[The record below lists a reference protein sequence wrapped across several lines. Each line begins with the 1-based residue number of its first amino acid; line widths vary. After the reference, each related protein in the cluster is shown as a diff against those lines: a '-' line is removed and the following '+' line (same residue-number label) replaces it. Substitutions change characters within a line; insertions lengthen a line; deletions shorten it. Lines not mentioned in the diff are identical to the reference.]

1 MPTITLNSKIKN
13 TKMDRLHGI
22 NVFLRIVEVGTIS
35 GTARD
40 LGVSTAAISAS
51 LARLETNL
59 AVRLLDRTT
68 RRLSVTAEG
77 AEFYERCKKLMS
89 DLDEAEQSIS
99 RIGREPRGK
108 LRVGMPSGLCRM
120 WVVPLLPQFLKKY
133 PEVHLEIVCSDYVPY
148 TIDNGLDASIQV
160 GELHSSRLA
169 MRQLASVAYVV
180 VAAPSYLKKRG
191 VPKIP
196 NDLLQ
201 HHCLTYRRPR
211 NGLIREWRFL
221 ENGQEQHLA
230 IDGLLT
236 FNSGEALVS
245 AAASGLGLIQV
256 AEYYAS
262 QMIATGQ
269 LVKVLESYRAKGYDI
284 SVVFPQLK
292 NVPPKLRVWIDF
304 LVEIFSSISWQ
315 RKS

>member
-1 MPTITLNSKIKN
+1 
-13 TKMDRLHGI
+13 MDRLHGI

-99 RIGREPRGK
+99 RIGRDPRGK

-120 WVVPLLPQFLKKY
+120 WIVPSLPRFLKKY

-169 MRQLASVAYVV
+169 MRQLASVDYVV

-191 VPKIP
+191 VPKVP

>member
-1 MPTITLNSKIKN
+1 
-13 TKMDRLHGI
+13 MDRLHGI

-169 MRQLASVAYVV
+169 IRQLASVAYVV

>member
-1 MPTITLNSKIKN
+1 
-13 TKMDRLHGI
+13 MDRLHGI

-99 RIGREPRGK
+99 RIGRDPRGK

-120 WVVPLLPQFLKKY
+120 WIVPSLPRFLKKY

-169 MRQLASVAYVV
+169 MRQLASVDYVV

-191 VPKIP
+191 VPKVP

-211 NGLIREWRFL
+211 NGLIREWRFV

-256 AEYYAS
+256 AEFYAS

-269 LVKVLESYRAKGYDI
+269 LVKVLESSRAKGYDI

-304 LVEIFSSISWQ
+304 LVEIFAEVSWQ

>member
-1 MPTITLNSKIKN
+1 
-13 TKMDRLHGI
+13 
-22 NVFLRIVEVGTIS
+22 
-35 GTARD
+35 
-40 LGVSTAAISAS
+40 
-51 LARLETNL
+51 
-59 AVRLLDRTT
+59 
-68 RRLSVTAEG
+68 
-77 AEFYERCKKLMS
+77 
-89 DLDEAEQSIS
+89 
-99 RIGREPRGK
+99 
-108 LRVGMPSGLCRM
+108 
-120 WVVPLLPQFLKKY
+120 
-133 PEVHLEIVCSDYVPY
+133 
-148 TIDNGLDASIQV
+148 
-160 GELHSSRLA
+160 

-211 NGLIREWRFL
+211 NGLIRAWRFL

>member
-1 MPTITLNSKIKN
+1 
-13 TKMDRLHGI
+13 MDRLHGI

-77 AEFYERCKKLMS
+77 AEFYDRCKKLMS

-99 RIGREPRGK
+99 RIGRDPRGK

-120 WVVPLLPQFLKKY
+120 WIVPSLPRFLKKY

-169 MRQLASVAYVV
+169 MRQLASVDYVV
-180 VAAPSYLKKRG
+180 VAAPSYLKRCG

-211 NGLIREWRFL
+211 NGLIREWRFV
-221 ENGQEQHLA
+221 ENGQEQHFA

-245 AAASGLGLIQV
+245 AATSGLGLIQV
-256 AEYYAS
+256 AEFYAS

-269 LVKVLESYRAKGYDI
+269 LVKVLESSRAKGYDI

-304 LVEIFSSISWQ
+304 LVEIFAEVSWQ

>member
-1 MPTITLNSKIKN
+1 
-13 TKMDRLHGI
+13 MDRLHGI

-99 RIGREPRGK
+99 RIGRDPRGK

-120 WVVPLLPQFLKKY
+120 WIVPSLPRFLKKY

-160 GELHSSRLA
+160 GELHSSRLS
-169 MRQLASVAYVV
+169 MRQLASVDYVV

-191 VPKIP
+191 VPKVP

-221 ENGQEQHLA
+221 VNGQEQHLA

-256 AEYYAS
+256 AEFYAS

-269 LVKVLESYRAKGYDI
+269 LVKVLESSRAKGYDI

-304 LVEIFSSISWQ
+304 LVEIFTEVSWQ

>member
-1 MPTITLNSKIKN
+1 
-13 TKMDRLHGI
+13 MDRLHGI

-77 AEFYERCKKLMS
+77 AEFYDRCKKLMS

-99 RIGREPRGK
+99 RIGRDPRGK

-120 WVVPLLPQFLKKY
+120 WIVPSLPRFLKKY

-169 MRQLASVAYVV
+169 MRQLASVDYVV

-191 VPKIP
+191 VPKVP

-211 NGLIREWRFL
+211 NGLIREWRFV
-221 ENGQEQHLA
+221 ENGQEQHFA

-245 AAASGLGLIQV
+245 AATSGLGLIQV
-256 AEYYAS
+256 AEFYAS

-269 LVKVLESYRAKGYDI
+269 LVKVLESSRAKGYDI

-304 LVEIFSSISWQ
+304 LVEIFAEVSWQ

>member
-1 MPTITLNSKIKN
+1 
-13 TKMDRLHGI
+13 MDRLHGI

-133 PEVHLEIVCSDYVPY
+133 PEVHLEIVCSDYVPH

>member
-1 MPTITLNSKIKN
+1 
-13 TKMDRLHGI
+13 MDRLHGI

-51 LARLETNL
+51 LARLEKNL

-99 RIGREPRGK
+99 RIGRDPRGK
-108 LRVGMPSGLCRM
+108 LRVGMPSSLCRM
-120 WVVPLLPQFLKKY
+120 WIVPSLPRFLKKY

-169 MRQLASVAYVV
+169 MRQLASVDYVV

-191 VPKIP
+191 VPKVP

-211 NGLIREWRFL
+211 NGLIREWRFV

-256 AEYYAS
+256 AEFYAS

-269 LVKVLESYRAKGYDI
+269 LVKVLESSRAKGYDI

-304 LVEIFSSISWQ
+304 LVEIFAEVSWQ

>member
-1 MPTITLNSKIKN
+1 
-13 TKMDRLHGI
+13 MDRLHGI

-77 AEFYERCKKLMS
+77 AEFYDRCKKLMS

-99 RIGREPRGK
+99 RIGRDPRGK

-120 WVVPLLPQFLKKY
+120 WIVPSLPRFLKKY

-169 MRQLASVAYVV
+169 MRQLASVDYVV

-191 VPKIP
+191 VPKVP

-211 NGLIREWRFL
+211 NGLIREWRFV
-221 ENGQEQHLA
+221 ENGQEQHFA

-245 AAASGLGLIQV
+245 AATSG
-256 AEYYAS
+256 
-262 QMIATGQ
+262 
-269 LVKVLESYRAKGYDI
+269 
-284 SVVFPQLK
+284 
-292 NVPPKLRVWIDF
+292 
-304 LVEIFSSISWQ
+304 
-315 RKS
+315 